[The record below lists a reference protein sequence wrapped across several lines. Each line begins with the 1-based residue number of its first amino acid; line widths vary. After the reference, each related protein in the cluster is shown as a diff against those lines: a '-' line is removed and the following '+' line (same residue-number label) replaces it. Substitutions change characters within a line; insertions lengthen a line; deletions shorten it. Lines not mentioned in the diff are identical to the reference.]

1 VESLKRKLFHTL
13 TGHLDEK
20 EFTIVSGPRQSGK
33 TTLLDQ
39 LGDYLKKRG
48 DEVYQLTLED
58 HTILARL
65 NQHPDGLF
73 DFVVRNPEKRSFIL
87 IDEIQYLDDP
97 SNFLKLIY
105 DKYYRQIKIIATG
118 SSAFYIDRKFRDSL
132 AGRKQLFDLY
142 TLDFDEFLYFRTG
155 TGEMQEELE
164 KIRNNDSYRSAKRN
178 ELENYFHEYLTFGG
192 YPAVVLAATTERKT
206 ALLKEITGAFL
217 KRDISESNILDQ
229 EKFYKVVMLLAQ
241 QTGSLVNANEISGTI
256 GISTTAMQNYLY
268 VLQKCFHVQFLRPFS
283 RNLRKELT
291 KMPKVFFH
299 DLGFRNTLLNQY
311 LQVFQR
317 IDKGMLIEN
326 YAFIRL
332 RTLYGNEDLRF
343 WRTADGAEVDFVV
356 TSGQDQGEAIEI
368 KFEET
373 SYNPSKYRKFQ
384 ENYPE
389 YVLNLR
395 AFRASSNRNDLM
407 VL

>member
-356 TSGQDQGEAIEI
+356 TSGQIQGEAIEI

-389 YVLNLR
+389 YVLSIR
-395 AFRASSNRNDLM
+395 AFRASSNRNSLIA
-407 VL
+407 L